1 MLGKL
6 LKATLTAVVVVLD
19 VVCDDETEQQKKE
32 KFMRE
37 HSDGLNGINFFDESC
52 TEEEASNA
60 YDRGEYYY

>member
-6 LKATLTAVVVVLD
+6 LKATLTAAVFVLD
-19 VVCDDETEQQKKE
+19 AVSDDESEQQKKE